1 MKEER
6 ENIDLGRFRNYKKQ
20 NPKLII
26 RYVIY
31 TAVLFFIVFYGIKF
45 IEELIPKTIKEEGI
59 EALIEE
65 SDTLNT
71 QQ

>member
-59 EALIEE
+59 EVLIEE